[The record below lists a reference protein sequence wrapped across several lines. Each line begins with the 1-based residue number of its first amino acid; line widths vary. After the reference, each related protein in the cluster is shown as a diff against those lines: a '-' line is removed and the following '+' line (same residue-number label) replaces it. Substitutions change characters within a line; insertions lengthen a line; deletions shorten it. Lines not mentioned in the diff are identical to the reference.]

1 MTCHLQLLMDN
12 AQDPMLK
19 QAKASYL
26 TWFTDLIFEKNGSVS
41 QNKNKNRISL
51 HTFLIFCQEI

>member
-1 MTCHLQLLMDN
+1 MTCNLQLLMDN

-26 TWFTDLIFEKNGSVS
+26 TWFTDLIFEKMGWSV
-41 QNKNKNRISL
+41 KIKIKIEFHYTL
-51 HTFLIFCQEI
+51 FKFFCEEI